1 MIRVAGTRGAQGRKG
16 VRRVS
21 RRCARV
27 RCVCF
32 ILCGRTHR
40 AWGDSCRLRDS
51 CPRARH
57 HRWPKAAARRCFGAL
72 ARHLWKRGGGG
83 GRVGK
88 QLPKPRRRRPRA
100 SAQAAFS
107 RRPVSAVR
115 APRHLFSTLYFFFFF
130 SLRRVRVCRL
140 WGGNFYYSSPLS
152 SEGCFT

>member
-1 MIRVAGTRGAQGRKG
+1 MIRVAATRRGAQGRKG

-21 RRCARV
+21 RRCARS
-27 RCVCF
+27 VCI

-57 HRWPKAAARRCFGAL
+57 HRWPKAAAARRRFGAL
-72 ARHLWKRGGGG
+72 ARHLWKRGG

-88 QLPKPRRRRPRA
+88 QLPKPRRRRPREA
-100 SAQAAFS
+100 AQAAFS

-115 APRHLFSTLYFFFFF
+115 APRHLFSTLYFFF
-130 SLRRVRVCRL
+130 SLHRVRVCRL